1 MDPEK
6 FLEEGKFMQTLR
18 HSNLVRLYAVV
29 SQEPVY
35 IVTEYMSNGSL
46 IDYMRSGNG
55 INTDLVGQL
64 KMASQV
70 SKVILEAAL
79 KRVILRVKMNSFN
92 CYVNE
97 NVLLQIKINK

>member
-1 MDPEK
+1 MSSGRWQGKVEVAVKQLIKGSMDPEK

-70 SKVILEAAL
+70 SKVT
-79 KRVILRVKMNSFN
+79 
-92 CYVNE
+92 
-97 NVLLQIKINK
+97 